1 MLFAT
6 IDSSKPLFCA
16 FQGYAH
22 MSYVYGRYAPALYVA
37 GMLIA
42 FHLSA
47 CSFGKIPMVPLTLEL
62 PGLLLEAPEFT
73 EEISLAKPNTVITL
87 LVH

>member
-6 IDSSKPLFCA
+6 KDSSKLLFCA

-37 GMLIA
+37 GILIG

-47 CSFGKIPMVPLTLEL
+47 PSEKFQW
-62 PGLLLEAPEFT
+62 
-73 EEISLAKPNTVITL
+73 S
-87 LVH
+87 H